1 MMLRFASLAALA
13 ASGCMLTGCGG
24 MTVAGKVLPGTI
36 SYVGIVDHSD
46 TRLKELGIGQV
57 SLHIEP
63 PVGSGSGTIATA
75 TTKPDGSFKVN
86 IPTEAWSTDRVQIR
100 ALAEGYATA
109 RGTVYLPR
117 EGQSLLILMERTA
130 KD

>member
-1 MMLRFASLAALA
+1 MMLRSARLTALTAAACL
-13 ASGCMLTGCGG
+13 LTGCGG
-24 MTVAGKVLPGTI
+24 MTVAGKVLPGAI

-46 TRLKELGIGQV
+46 TRLQELGVGKV

-75 TTKPDGSFKVN
+75 TTKPDGSFKIS

-130 KD
+130 QD